1 MSAYFSVFKYSGL
14 TRYARFIFCLVF
26 PLSTANLWLFFLSR
40 KVRKAEGLR
49 LSSEFESLFAEVS
62 AADGRNVENNLL
74 EMAKLLRE
82 KQDRDIERA
91 MAAAVSLH
99 QKHQN
104 RAKKK
109 KTCC

>member
-1 MSAYFSVFKYSGL
+1 M
-14 TRYARFIFCLVF
+14 
-26 PLSTANLWLFFLSR
+26 
-40 KVRKAEGLR
+40 RKAEGLR